1 LRRRQDQKR
10 LITSTHHVTRAET
23 ALTNIKHSAIQHFL
37 SIPLPTSNTPSRPS
51 STFLSLPLPSTTLP
65 PGHPVLSFHYQ
76 LALGVGTGSPII
88 IGTHGEF
95 WRSVVLLQRPCSTRF
110 LEILEV
116 IEQFRISS
124 PSMNLP
130 FARGPRHP
138 RLSPQKKI
146 TVELKVRHAHTLC
159 SSEIAHPARLESP
172 ANPRRRGITSTRDA
186 ERLRHSQTIL
196 RGYGT
201 GGLFKKRFLEC

>member
-1 LRRRQDQKR
+1 MQVWR
-10 LITSTHHVTRAET
+10 VTWSLQMVQIVCSGSVFE
-23 ALTNIKHSAIQHFL
+23 
-37 SIPLPTSNTPSRPS
+37 S
-51 STFLSLPLPSTTLP
+51 S
-65 PGHPVLSFHYQ
+65 

-88 IGTHGEF
+88 MGTHGEF
-95 WRSVVLLQRPCSTRF
+95 WRSVILLQRPCSTRF

-116 IEQFRISS
+116 IEQVRISS

-146 TVELKVRHAHTLC
+146 TVELKFRHAHTLC

-172 ANPRRRGITSTRDA
+172 ANPRRRGIRPRHLDARRGTTPSFPGEPNDFERIRD
-186 ERLRHSQTIL
+186 RWIIQKS
-196 RGYGT
+196 G
-201 GGLFKKRFLEC
+201 F